1 MNDKHFPELTGFSH
15 EEAVIEA
22 RRCLNCKHKPC
33 VDGCIAHMNI
43 PGMIQ
48 AFLTGN
54 GNEAKEIASSYNDF
68 SEICGRVCY
77 QEIQCQGTC
86 VFNKLGKPIQI
97 GKLERYISDTYHVE
111 ASIKAIAQGSVAII
125 GSGPAGLACAYDCAK
140 AGLKVTV
147 FDKNEDIGGVL
158 RYGIPSYRLPNAVLE
173 RRINELKTLG
183 VTFILNENVGKSILY
198 DNILFKYDALM
209 IGVGSPEINIIKA
222 EGSDHPKVIT
232 WDVFLENVNKG
243 KDKFEEVY
251 GNVRSTLVVGGGNV
265 AMDVAKSAALM
276 ERKVDLIYRRTI
288 PMMPARHIEV
298 DDIIDNK
305 VVIHELRDPIKI
317 YPIHDQLEVICK
329 ITKLINIEG
338 SGRGTIV
345 DGEGFENFRT
355 DLLVL
360 AIGSANQEQLIN
372 GLLMDES
379 NRIIVNDQQE
389 SSVPFV
395 YAAGDAVTG
404 PKTVVHA
411 LSSGKRAAQSIIA
424 ALTHE

>member
-1 MNDKHFPELTGFSH
+1 MSDLHFPEITGFNH

-33 VDGCIAHMNI
+33 VDGCVAHMNI

-54 GNEAKEIASSYNDF
+54 GEEAKEISSSFNDF

-77 QEIQCQGTC
+77 QEIQCQGSC

-97 GKLERYISDTYHVE
+97 GKLERYISDTYE
-111 ASIKAIAQGSVAII
+111 NKPSIQALAQGTVAII

-158 RYGIPSYRLPNAVLE
+158 RYGIPSYRLPNEVLD
-173 RRINELKTLG
+173 RRINELKSLG
-183 VTFILNENVGKSILY
+183 VSFILNEEIGKSIVY
-198 DNILFKYDALM
+198 ENILFKYDVLM
-209 IGVGSPEINIIKA
+209 IGVGSSEINMTKA
-222 EGSDHPKVIT
+222 EGSDHPKVVT

-243 KDKFEEVY
+243 KDQFEEAY
-251 GNVRSTLVVGGGNV
+251 STVRSILVVGGGNV

-276 ERKVDLIYRRTI
+276 NRKVDLIYRRTI

-317 YPIHDQLEVICK
+317 FPIHNQLEVLCK
-329 ITKLINIEG
+329 KTKLVQLEENT
-338 SGRGTIV
+338 RGTIV
-345 DGEGFENFRT
+345 DDEGFENFRT

-360 AIGSANQEQLIN
+360 AIGSGNQEQLIN
-372 GLLMDES
+372 GLVMDEM
-379 NRIIVNDQQE
+379 NRIVVNDQQE

-411 LSSGKRAAQSIIA
+411 LSSGKRAAKAIIA

>member
-1 MNDKHFPELTGFSH
+1 MSDLHFPEITGFNH
-15 EEAVIEA
+15 EDAVIEA

-33 VDGCIAHMNI
+33 VDGCVAHMNI

-54 GNEAKEIASSYNDF
+54 GEEAKEISSSFNDF

-77 QEIQCQGTC
+77 QEIQCQGSC

-97 GKLERYISDTYHVE
+97 GKLERYISDTYQNKP
-111 ASIKAIAQGSVAII
+111 SIQALAQGTVAII

-158 RYGIPSYRLPNAVLE
+158 RYGIPSYRLPNEVLD
-173 RRINELKTLG
+173 RRINELKSLG
-183 VTFILNENVGKSILY
+183 VSFILNEEIGKSIVY
-198 DNILFKYDALM
+198 ENILFKYDALM
-209 IGVGSPEINIIKA
+209 IGVGSSEINMTKA
-222 EGSDHPKVIT
+222 EGYDHPKVVT
-232 WDVFLENVNKG
+232 WDIFLENVNKG
-243 KDKFEEVY
+243 KDQFETAY
-251 GNVRSTLVVGGGNV
+251 SSVRSILVVGGGNV

-276 ERKVDLIYRRTI
+276 NRKVDLIYRRTI

-317 YPIHDQLEVICK
+317 FPIHNQLEVLCK
-329 ITKLINIEG
+329 KTKLVKLEENT
-338 SGRGTIV
+338 RGTIV
-345 DGEGFENFRT
+345 DDEGFENFRT

-360 AIGSANQEQLIN
+360 AIGSGNQEQLIN
-372 GLLMDES
+372 GLVMDEM
-379 NRIIVNDQQE
+379 NRIVVNDQQE

-411 LSSGKRAAQSIIA
+411 LSSGKRAAKAIIA